1 MLLRCLLRFFVKN
14 LNHLITFFLFSF
26 QAVHVLFFPTPQAQ
40 SARRRVP
47 SSPGKGEGRHEVWA
61 QGEQASSRSSSRLC
75 PVQPLARR
83 RPPRGSGAGSQQ
95 QFLCDDEAA
104 PTAHRSGPGGEG
116 AGPAAQDGKLKEQE
130 EGRSQEGPKGPR
142 HLGSPGQVSR
152 RFCFFFAGLLKDRIT
167 DVFLF

>member
-1 MLLRCLLRFFVKN
+1 MLLGCLLRFLLKKIETTDN
-14 LNHLITFFLFSF
+14 LFLFSF

-61 QGEQASSRSSSRLC
+61 QGEQASSSSRLC
-75 PVQPLARR
+75 PVQSLARR
-83 RPPRGSGAGSQQ
+83 RPPSGSGVGRQQ
-95 QFLCDDEAA
+95 QVLCDDEAA

-142 HLGSPGQVSR
+142 HLGSSRQVSR
-152 RFCFFFAGLLKDRIT
+152 RSYGFFAGLLKDRIT
-167 DVFLF
+167 DFPPL